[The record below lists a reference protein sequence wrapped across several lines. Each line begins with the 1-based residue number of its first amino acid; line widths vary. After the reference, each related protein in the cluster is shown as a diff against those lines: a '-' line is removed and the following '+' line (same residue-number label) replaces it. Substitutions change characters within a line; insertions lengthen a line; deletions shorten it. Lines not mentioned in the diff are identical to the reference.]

1 MSILNSLMKL
11 ERHFSLWL
19 FIFILATSSM
29 AVALYYQYALAWEP
43 CVLCIHVRIIMLGL
57 MLLSLLMIFLS
68 KFKVIRLMGFLIQ
81 SVLAV
86 LLFLKCRELYRVE
99 AGLADAG
106 CMFSANLPEWFN
118 LEVWWPSVFE
128 VRAACGD
135 SPELFFNISMAEGLY
150 IGSAI
155 AMVLAIALT
164 LLSFFCLSKSHL
176 K

>member
-1 MSILNSLMKL
+1 MKL

-86 LLFLKCRELYRVE
+86 LLFLKCHR
-99 AGLADAG
+99 
-106 CMFSANLPEWFN
+106 
-118 LEVWWPSVFE
+118 
-128 VRAACGD
+128 
-135 SPELFFNISMAEGLY
+135 NIEE
-150 IGSAI
+150 
-155 AMVLAIALT
+155 
-164 LLSFFCLSKSHL
+164 
-176 K
+176 